1 MAQFGK
7 VSVNSDLDWSNW
19 TWTEFLDFYDH
30 SLKGKA
36 TETPEE
42 IAGVLG
48 VKLPDKPKKKAEN
61 AE

>member
-7 VSVNSDLDWSNW
+7 VSINDKLDWSKW
-19 TWTEFLDFYDH
+19 TWTEFMNFYD
-30 SLKGKA
+30 SIKSGV

-42 IAGVLG
+42 IAGSLG

-61 AE
+61 A